1 MPTILLV
8 ALSAVLFV
16 CVTVLVDAL
25 VGILRRSR
33 GVDEDAIGRRLSMAS
48 PAPAD
53 RQAIEILLSDVR
65 GGTRFHD
72 LIPFF
77 GSFKRL
83 VLQSGTKATFL
94 QLACLIGA
102 IWVAICAIAIFFAPL
117 YLSILLLPVGL
128 ACAIGA
134 VALYLGGQRNKRA
147 ALFEEQLP
155 DAIELMVRSLKVG
168 HPVSSALG
176 VIGREMP
183 PPIATEFAI
192 AAEQASYGKSIPLAL
207 EEMQARVPVRDLD
220 YLIVAVQTQ
229 QESGGNLVESLGK
242 LSLVIRDRFRMFRKA
257 RAITSEGR
265 ISAWLLSFFPFLIV
279 GGVLLAKPD
288 YYSQVMNYPHFTG
301 LLVLTLVMLAV
312 NIVAM
317 RILTNLKI

>member
-1 MPTILLV
+1 METVLLV
-8 ALSAVLFV
+8 MLSAALFA
-16 CVTVLVDAL
+16 CVTVLVDAI
-25 VGILRRSR
+25 VGLIRRSR
-33 GVDEDAIGRRLSMAS
+33 GVDEDAIGRRLSAAS
-48 PAPAD
+48 PLRAD
-53 RQAIEILLSDVR
+53 GPSFEILLAHPR
-65 GGTRFHD
+65 GDKKLQD

-77 GSFKRL
+77 DSFERL
-83 VLQSGTKATFL
+83 VLQSGTKATPI
-94 QLACLIGA
+94 QLACVIGV
-102 IWVAICAIAIFFAPL
+102 IWLAICGLAIFFAPA
-117 YLSILLLPVGL
+117 YLAILSLPVAL

-134 VALYLGGQRNKRA
+134 VTVQLARQRNKRV

-155 DAIELMVRSLKVG
+155 DAIELMVRSMKVG

-176 VIGREMP
+176 VIGREML

-207 EEMQARVPVRDLD
+207 EEMQERAPVRDLD

-265 ISAWLLSFFPFLIV
+265 ISAWLLSFFPFVIV
-279 GGVLLAKPD
+279 GGVVLAKPD
-288 YYSQVMNYPHFTG
+288 YYSQVMNYPHFTS

-312 NIVAM
+312 NILAM

>member
-1 MPTILLV
+1 MPAILLV
-8 ALSAVLFV
+8 ALSAVLFI

-48 PAPAD
+48 PAPVD
-53 RQAIEILLSDVR
+53 RQAVEILLSDVR
-65 GGTRFHD
+65 GSTRFHE

-83 VLQSGTKATFL
+83 VFQSGTKATFL
-94 QLACLIGA
+94 QLACLIGV
-102 IWVAICAIAIFFAPL
+102 IWVAICAIAIFFAPF
-117 YLSILLLPVGL
+117 YLAVLSLPVGL

-134 VALYLGGQRNKRA
+134 VALYLGAQRNKRV

-312 NIVAM
+312 NIFAM

>member
-1 MPTILLV
+1 MPTILLIM
-8 ALSAVLFV
+8 LSAVLFL

-25 VGILRRSR
+25 VGIIRRTR
-33 GVDEDAIGRRLSMAS
+33 GVDEDAIERRLYTAS
-48 PAPAD
+48 PPPVSQ
-53 RQAIEILLSDVR
+53 QAVEILLSDVTGSR
-65 GGTRFHD
+65 RFHE

-83 VLQSGTKATFL
+83 VLQSGTKATFP

-102 IWVAICAIAIFFAPL
+102 IWLAVGAITMFLAPF
-117 YLSILLLPVGL
+117 YLAVLLLPVGL
-128 ACAIGA
+128 ACAIAAIAG
-134 VALYLGGQRNKRA
+134 YLAGQRSKRV

-183 PPIATEFAI
+183 PPIAAEFAI
-192 AAEQASYGKSIPLAL
+192 AAEKASYGKSIPLAL

-312 NIVAM
+312 NILAM